1 MRTVLGII
9 SFFTGAMT
17 GVVFVLVNPIGLSDG
32 IKPFGSESLLVT
44 RFDSTGYRGMDISP
58 LSLMGIG
65 NPGSRHGLQDSANRY
80 ARVSTVVLESDD
92 GEPAAFAV
100 KLSALGKQNNLLS
113 GRLDMTTNWNLF
125 WPGQGSIFLAGT
137 ENYWTLV
144 SDGTVSGL
152 KGEGFQIKPET
163 YGLSARHHSG
173 TVPRVIG
180 ASGLYKDT
188 EGRFRESADPV
199 SRSMAQLSGF
209 LEIQETPDQSD

>member
-1 MRTVLGII
+1 MRSVLGII
-9 SFFTGAMT
+9 SFFAGAMA
-17 GVVFVLVNPIGLSDG
+17 GVILVLVKPAGSSDG

-44 RFDSTGYRGMDISP
+44 RFDSSGYRGMDILP
-58 LSLMGIG
+58 LSLLGIG
-65 NPGSRHGLQDSANRY
+65 TSGSRHALKDSANRY

-92 GEPAAFAV
+92 GEPVALAV
-100 KLSALGKQNNLLS
+100 KLSALGKQNNLLN
-113 GRLDMTTNWNLF
+113 GRLDMNTNWNLF

-137 ENYWTLV
+137 DNYWALV

-152 KGEGFQIKPET
+152 KGEGFQLKPET
-163 YGLSARHHSG
+163 YGLSVRHQSG

-180 ASGLYKDT
+180 ASGQYKDT

-199 SRSMAQLSGF
+199 SRSMARLNGF